1 MNSKKQYLEEA
12 ERLYVVDQL
21 AIDEVAARLKL
32 NRKTIMKWK
41 EEGDWGCKRKSFLKS
56 KQCFHEEMYEFA
68 RKLMKDIS
76 ADIDAGEKV
85 DQGRM
90 YTFCKLIPMFT
101 KVKDYEDIVAKK
113 EEKAAPRGLTP
124 ELIAQI
130 EEEVL
135 GITHNDNN
143 NEEFEEN

>member
-1 MNSKKQYLEEA
+1 M
-12 ERLYVVDQL
+12 
-21 AIDEVAARLKL
+21 
-32 NRKTIMKWK
+32 
-41 EEGDWGCKRKSFLKS
+41 
-56 KQCFHEEMYEFA
+56 
-68 RKLMKDIS
+68 
-76 ADIDAGEKV
+76 
-85 DQGRM
+85 
-90 YTFCKLIPMFT
+90 
-101 KVKDYEDIVAKK
+101 AKK